1 MTFSVFGLPSQ
12 TFPKENR
19 VSFRRSQILFA
30 GSNSADSVIPQPHL
44 LVLLH
49 RLLRPMPTAV
59 AASRISTWVFS
70 TKNYTEKLIFVTK
83 LGLWLVR
90 VLLKEVSLPYHSTST
105 TAWIEHLILDLII
118 MFVYFVFMSLECP
131 ELPCQSQNRSHWQG
145 CYLQVWI
152 IKPLL
157 DPLSPPISSV
167 SMLSFCFC

>member
-49 RLLRPMPTAV
+49 RLLRPMPTLV
-59 AASRISTWVFS
+59 TASRISTWVFS
-70 TKNYTEKLIFVTK
+70 TKIYTDKLIFVTK

-90 VLLKEVSLPYHSTST
+90 VLLKENCLASRRKEAIDKDAIY
-105 TAWIEHLILDLII
+105 
-118 MFVYFVFMSLECP
+118 
-131 ELPCQSQNRSHWQG
+131 RSG
-145 CYLQVWI
+145 
-152 IKPLL
+152 
-157 DPLSPPISSV
+157 
-167 SMLSFCFC
+167 